1 MTVPVDTWTDKVM
14 RFKVQEDRYDADSNY
29 CKSLLLSLGYGNGS
43 GINYIKELWISD
55 LILYE
60 ITEDEYNATSYTP
73 VGYNDIDNYVS
84 GNNSISIKNKNFFE
98 IETPD
103 YIAHYAWD
111 GYGNGTYTQLDNGYE
126 FTDRFRAIAF
136 EFDNLT
142 VGEKYTLSFNVVATS
157 NVTCGVGQNKNR
169 GNTETSSSK
178 NYSVTTT
185 TSRQFFTFTAT
196 TTNRLAF
203 NSGNVTPNTIT
214 ITDIQLE
221 KGEQDTSYLVH
232 QENNY
237 PISLA
242 RIPSEYQ
249 EVEYIESN
257 GTQFLDTNIALW
269 NTTNWKIQFKMFV
282 NEHYNYNAILGFN
295 DVVDTNNEVWIYSN
309 RNYAWRACGVTR
321 TAVMQLPENED
332 IEIVHD
338 NSGNNF
344 IIIINGEEKINTTKA
359 TGTANH
365 SLCFG
370 HRNGGGWFK
379 GKLYYLKLWS
389 EGTLVRDFIPCYRIS
404 DNIAGLYD
412 TVNNV
417 FYPNANTGS
426 TAQPF
431 ISGEKIGTNI
441 QLSENDKIWNDN
453 GVWKLNDTEIIDTD
467 LLEQLN
473 ALNDMQLYNNLS
485 YVDWTGNVE
494 APMKLKYNIDVVS
507 GDNNVV
513 SQNKN
518 ILVASGDTSFMSGI
532 TVTKNNASN
541 IIINGSGTGGVGS
554 KAFAINGNGGANYT
568 TYITNVE
575 VKTLKAGTYAFSV
588 HNITGETT
596 ATEVNFDVIK
606 MKSSTPHQQI
616 ARIRYG
622 QSSSAV
628 FTVTEEG
635 DYYFAVGFAY
645 SNSAVSFTNFS
656 FDVQLEKN
664 TQATSFLAHQGNS
677 YRVDL
682 GGKNLFNKNDVEND
696 KRLDSNGQATS
707 GSASGFSLTNY
718 IKVKPSTT
726 YTYSRELTSSNY
738 YVNISE
744 YTSDKTHI
752 QRLYSA
758 GNTTT
763 KYTFTTPNNCE
774 YLRINDAT
782 SNLDNIQ
789 LEERKYSNAF

>member
-249 EVEYIESN
+249 EVEYIESTGTQKIDTGEIRDTANTYRYKGSFNYSNITTRQLHGAQGSFYIGVVGGYYQTGQGGTSHSTIEAVADTFVDFDITFDTTSGKATYTIN
-257 GTQFLDTNIALW
+257 GTSANNNCSFS
-269 NTTNWKIQFKMFV
+269 NTPSYAHIFIFSLNDNTLPSSCKVSHFELYKNG
-282 NEHYNYNAILGFN
+282 IL
-295 DVVDTNNEVWIYSN
+295 I
-309 RNYAWRACGVTR
+309 RNY
-321 TAVMQLPENED
+321 
-332 IEIVHD
+332 
-338 NSGNNF
+338 
-344 IIIINGEEKINTTKA
+344 
-359 TGTANH
+359 
-365 SLCFG
+365 
-370 HRNGGGWFK
+370 
-379 GKLYYLKLWS
+379 
-389 EGTLVRDFIPCYRIS
+389 IPCYRKS
-404 DNIAGLYD
+404 DNVIGMYDTVGRNFYTNAGTGTFLKGNDVGNDVTLSNEDKLWNNNGTWQLNETAITDNYLLTQLQALENIGLYD
-412 TVNNV
+412 
-417 FYPNANTGS
+417 
-426 TAQPF
+426 
-431 ISGEKIGTNI
+431 
-441 QLSENDKIWNDN
+441 
-453 GVWKLNDTEIIDTD
+453 
-467 LLEQLN
+467 
-473 ALNDMQLYNNLS
+473 NLC
-485 YVDWTGNVE
+485 YVDW
-494 APMKLKYNIDVVS
+494 
-507 GDNNVV
+507 
-513 SQNKN
+513 
-518 ILVASGDTSFMSGI
+518 
-532 TVTKNNASN
+532 
-541 IIINGSGTGGVGS
+541 VGS
-554 KAFAINGNGGANYT
+554 KEPT
-568 TYITNVE
+568 M
-575 VKTLKAGTYAFSV
+575 TLQY
-588 HNITGETT
+588 
-596 ATEVNFDVIK
+596 
-606 MKSSTPHQQI
+606 SSTEDFGTKFI
-616 ARIRYG
+616 ITEDGKKIR
-622 QSSSAV
+622 
-628 FTVTEEG
+628 T
-635 DYYFAVGFAY
+635 DWR
-645 SNSAVSFTNFS
+645 
-656 FDVQLEKN
+656 K
-664 TQATSFLAHQGNS
+664 
-677 YRVDL
+677 L
-682 GGKNLFNKNDVEND
+682 G
-696 KRLDSNGQATS
+696 R
-707 GSASGFSLTNY
+707 
-718 IKVKPSTT
+718 
-726 YTYSRELTSSNY
+726 
-738 YVNISE
+738 
-744 YTSDKTHI
+744 
-752 QRLYSA
+752 
-758 GNTTT
+758 
-763 KYTFTTPNNCE
+763 
-774 YLRINDAT
+774 
-782 SNLDNIQ
+782 
-789 LEERKYSNAF
+789 RKKWMMK